1 MRVAVLSAIK
11 AGISRLRL
19 KGGSRADSLYDLVNG
34 RVTLDGSI
42 VPRPGMTRFATLPS
56 TTHGLCAF
64 NGSIYVFSITVQAL
78 AAPFINLVVAHPTDN
93 TQDIKKIHFAQPFL
107 GFIYAVIEWNDGS
120 IFHYWLRS
128 SGTWTAATVYKV
140 GDIVVPSVP
149 NGLAYQA
156 IRLTPANPPW
166 TANTPHSTNTQNVT
180 ATNASPCVF
189 TAATTALPN
198 GTLVILGG
206 TAVPGGFTAG
216 TFYYV
221 VNTVGL
227 TFNLAAT
234 LGGTAINSSST
245 GTAVTASAPDIV
257 EPTTYSGFEF
267 VASAV
272 FGASP
277 HSGGTEPIWPTS
289 VGATINEDADSTFPS
304 APTITPN
311 PTNVVPT
318 SVKTRYGSGVGSA
331 P

>member
-11 AGISRLRL
+11 GGISRLRL
-19 KGGSRADSLYDLVNG
+19 KGGARADSLYDLLNG

-64 NGSIYVFSITVQAL
+64 NGSIYVFSTAIQTL
-78 AAPFINLVVAHPTDN
+78 SAPFINLIVAHPTDQ
-93 TQDIKKIHFAQPFL
+93 TQDITKIHFAKPFL
-107 GFIYAVIEWNDGS
+107 GFIYAVIEWTNGN

-140 GDIVVPSVP
+140 GDIVTPTIP

-166 TANTPHSTNTQNVT
+166 TASTPHSTNTQNVT

-189 TAATTALPN
+189 TGTIALPN
-198 GTLVILGG
+198 GTIVILGG
-206 TAVPGGFTAG
+206 TAVPTGFTAG
-216 TFYYV
+216 TLYYV
-221 VNTVGL
+221 VNTSAL
-227 TFNLAAT
+227 TFQLAAS
-234 LGGTAINSSST
+234 LGGTAINSTST
-245 GTAVTASAPDIV
+245 GTSVTASAPDVI
-257 EPTTYSGFEF
+257 EPTTYNGFEY

-277 HSGGTEPIWPTS
+277 HSGVTEPTWPTS
-289 VGATINEDADSTFPS
+289 VGATINEDADSTFTS
-304 APTITPN
+304 APTVTPN

-318 SVKTRYGSGVGSA
+318 SVKDRYGSGTGSA